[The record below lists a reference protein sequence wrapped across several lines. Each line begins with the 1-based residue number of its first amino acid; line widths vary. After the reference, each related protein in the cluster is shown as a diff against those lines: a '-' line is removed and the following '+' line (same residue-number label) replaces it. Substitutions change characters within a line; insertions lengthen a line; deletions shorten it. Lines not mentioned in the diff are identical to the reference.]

1 MKLITITGP
10 SGAGKDTVAR
20 MLSEMGGY
28 KVLCSYTTRPKREG
42 EIDGVEHYFVEKCDV
57 PHDKMLAYTQYG
69 GYEYWT
75 TIDQVTDKAIYVID
89 EDGLRALC
97 KKIPDIELFKICVSA
112 KEGTRLRRGVSQ
124 ERMDRDKKR
133 KRLPLSF
140 FNAVIFNND
149 SPSDLQDEVQR
160 VKFMFEHKN
169 LMDAL
174 SSYNVSEDEFIEKAQ
189 KYECEEA
196 FSIIRMTLVVTTQ
209 RIQGESYNRKSP
221 NCIAEQSTRY
231 VNLSR
236 KGGVQ
241 ICRPHWEA
249 QAKWYQL
256 WTSHFGYWVAEKVYK
271 FLIFTGLKP
280 EDARGNLTFNTYT
293 ICGYTYTLHEWK
305 HILDMR
311 LRNKTGIA
319 HPDAS
324 IVAKQ
329 ISRIINDRMQQYIPS
344 FEI

>member
-1 MKLITITGP
+1 MKFTEPQVEWWQQTSLVRHIARVGRICYKAKGKQPEEGMTEEEVEAFIQKRDEERCKGFWE
-10 SGAGKDTVAR
+10 SGHRSMYRHGTVYFFMPNEKGLPNHIWAY
-20 MLSEMGGY
+20 LNASPY
-28 KVLCSYTTRPKREG
+28 IDYATKNHKVWISTNMQFLLE
-42 EIDGVEHYFVEKCDV
+42 
-57 PHDKMLAYTQYG
+57 
-69 GYEYWT
+69 
-75 TIDQVTDKAIYVID
+75 
-89 EDGLRALC
+89 
-97 KKIPDIELFKICVSA
+97 
-112 KEGTRLRRGVSQ
+112 
-124 ERMDRDKKR
+124 
-133 KRLPLSF
+133 
-140 FNAVIFNND
+140 N
-149 SPSDLQDEVQR
+149 
-160 VKFMFEHKN
+160 KN

-174 SSYNVSEDEFIEKAQ
+174 SPYGVSEDEFIEKAQ
-189 KYECEEA
+189 KYGCEEA

-241 ICRPHWEA
+241 ICRPHWEE

-256 WTSHFGYWVAEKVYK
+256 WASHFGYWVAEKVYK

-293 ICGYTYTLHEWK
+293 ICGYTYTLSEWK

-329 ISRIINDRMQQYIPS
+329 ISRIINERMRQYIPS